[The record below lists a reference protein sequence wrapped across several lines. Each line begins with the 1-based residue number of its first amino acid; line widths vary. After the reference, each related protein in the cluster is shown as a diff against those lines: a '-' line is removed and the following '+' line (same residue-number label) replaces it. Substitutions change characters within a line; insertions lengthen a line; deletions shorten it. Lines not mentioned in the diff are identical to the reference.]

1 MKNKL
6 LKRNHSRYI
15 FNSSNTWVSGAP
27 FLCWRSKI
35 LWLQSYK
42 CVWKKSIVVFIS
54 PEGSKQILNYN
65 IWTQTRLELAPLAPG
80 AVRVGCGHQG
90 GEEEDGGEETHFL
103 NVCFWEKVC
112 CLKEL
117 CEESECGGWFGWG
130 ILYFGG
136 EWCGNDC
143 VLLGLDNFLSNVI
156 LKGFC
161 EFWVGIRG

>member
-54 PEGSKQILNYN
+54 PEGSKQILKYN
-65 IWTQTRLELAPLAPG
+65 ILTQTCLELAPLAPG